1 MIRDINGRILCH
13 KKALYLF
20 TLKVRNS
27 FKSQIY
33 KSVNLA
39 GLEDMNMRIFVSDVT
54 GLPYGPVMH
63 VRELVKSYL
72 DEKQTSISCRAM
84 I

>member
-1 MIRDINGRILCH
+1 M
-13 KKALYLF
+13 
-20 TLKVRNS
+20 RNS
-27 FKSQIY
+27 FKRQIY

-39 GLEDMNMRIFVSDVT
+39 GLEDMTMRVFAAGVT

-72 DEKQTSISCRAM
+72 DAHEKQT
-84 I
+84 